1 MTADRS
7 KPCVLEHARLP
18 DVRDAGFGIA
28 VLPWGATE
36 SHNLH
41 LPYGTDTL
49 QVAAAAAA
57 GATIAAERGA
67 RVVVLPAVPFGVQ
80 TGQLDVPFCLNMN
93 PTTQLAVLSDV
104 VHSLEPHGIR
114 TLVVLNGHGG
124 NEFRGLIR
132 ELQPRTRIFLCTVN
146 WWQCVDARD
155 WFGEP
160 GDHAGELETSTML
173 HLAPALVAPLMDA
186 GAGAA
191 RPFRIA
197 ALREGWAWAP
207 RQWSRVTD
215 DTGVGD
221 PRGASAEA
229 GAAFFD
235 AAVRRLGEFLADLDA
250 ADPDDMYI
258 RPDGARR

>member
-1 MTADRS
+1 MSAAPTTA
-7 KPCVLEHARLP
+7 CVLERARLP
-18 DVRDAGFGIA
+18 DVRGADFGVA

-57 GATIAAERGA
+57 GAAFAADRGA

-93 PTTQLAVLSDV
+93 PTTQLALLSDLLR
-104 VHSLEPHGIR
+104 SLEPHGVRALAI
-114 TLVVLNGHGG
+114 VNGHGG
-124 NEFRGLIR
+124 NEFRGLVR
-132 ELQPRTRIFLCTVN
+132 EVQPRTRIFLCTVN
-146 WWQCVDARD
+146 WWQCVDARR
-155 WFGEP
+155 WFTEP

-173 HLAPALVAPLMDA
+173 HLAPSLVAPLSAA

-191 RPFRIA
+191 RQFRIA

-207 RQWSRVTD
+207 RQWSRVTE

-235 AAVRRLGEFLADLDA
+235 AAASALGEFLAELDTADL
-250 ADPDDMYI
+250 DDMYM
-258 RPDGARR
+258 